1 MRLLDLEPHFLRA
14 NGEKAW
20 SNDVPRAEANGIRFL
35 CPKCFA
41 ANGGA
46 EGTHSVICWSP
57 DAPADI
63 RPAPGRWRLE
73 GKGFEDLSLVAGSSS
88 VQLLG
93 GCDAHFFVEHGL
105 IRMA

>member
-1 MRLLDLEPHFLRA
+1 VRLLDLHPTFLQA
-14 NGEKAW
+14 TGLKAW
-20 SNDVPRAEANGIRFL
+20 RNDVPRAEANGIRFL

-57 DAPADI
+57 GAPVDI

-73 GKGFEDLSLVAGSSS
+73 GSGFGDLSLVAGSSS

-93 GCDAHFFVEHGL
+93 GCDAHFYVDGGL
-105 IRMA
+105 IRMC